1 MCVSVYYSCR
11 EQTRKGDTTM
21 TIEKVLVNLNTGEQK
36 ILRAELSQTPS
47 DIFHTYTLTYEC
59 YQSDWKEVA

>member
-1 MCVSVYYSCR
+1 
-11 EQTRKGDTTM
+11 M